1 MIKIGVVSLD
11 VSHPLG
17 FAEEM
22 EKYCM
27 DMKYEYLCNKS
38 FRGEDEASW
47 FVKRF
52 GLKGEV
58 NEIEE
63 MVDKVDVGF
72 IQSCNWEKHLDQAL
86 PFIKAGKPV
95 FIDKPIVGNVKDAAR
110 LKELVK
116 NGAKIIGSSSAR
128 YADEIQAFLKKP
140 VSERG
145 EILSV
150 FGTCGVDEF
159 NYSIHIAEILSE
171 LAGANAVEM
180 QFLGESKT
188 VDGKKTESY
197 SIKYENGVMASYQ
210 TCIGAWRPFHLT
222 VMTTTGSY
230 QIVIDSSKI
239 YASLLR
245 EIYKNLTGKA
255 NNIKDVDTLINSCLI
270 MMCGKKSRD
279 ELNGTKV
286 KIEQLTDTDG
296 FDGYAFEKT
305 YGANS
310 SKMYKD

>member
-38 FRGEDEASW
+38 FRGDDEASW

-52 GLKGEV
+52 NLKGEV
-58 NEIEE
+58 KEIEE

-72 IQSCNWEKHLDQAL
+72 IQSCNWEKHLEQAL
-86 PFIKAGKPV
+86 PFINAGKPV
-95 FIDKPIVGNVKDAAR
+95 FIDKPIVGNVKDARR
-110 LKELVK
+110 LQELVK

-128 YADEIQAFLKKP
+128 YADEIQAFLAKP
-140 VSERG
+140 ISERG
-145 EILSV
+145 EVLSV

-180 QFLGESKT
+180 QFSGQSKT
-188 VDGKKTESY
+188 VDGKKVESY
-197 SIKYENGVMASYQ
+197 SIKYENGVTAYYQ

-222 VMTTTGSY
+222 VMTTVGSY
-230 QIVIDSSKI
+230 QIAIDSSKI

-245 EIYKNLTGKA
+245 EIYRKLTGRTNK
-255 NNIKDVDTLINSCLI
+255 IKDVDTLINSCLI

-279 ELNGTKV
+279 EQNGKWV
-286 KIEQLTDTDG
+286 KIEQLTDKDG

-305 YGANS
+305 YGAHS

>member
-38 FRGEDEASW
+38 FRGDDEASW

-52 GLKGEV
+52 NLKGEV
-58 NEIEE
+58 KEIEE

-72 IQSCNWEKHLDQAL
+72 IQSCNWEKHLEQAL
-86 PFIKAGKPV
+86 PFINAGKPV
-95 FIDKPIVGNVKDAAR
+95 FIDKPIVGNVKDARR
-110 LKELVK
+110 LQELVK

-128 YADEIQAFLKKP
+128 YADEIQAFLAKP
-140 VSERG
+140 ISERG
-145 EILSV
+145 EVLSV

-171 LAGANAVEM
+171 IAGANAVEM
-180 QFLGESKT
+180 QFSGQSKT
-188 VDGKKTESY
+188 VDGKKVESY
-197 SIKYENGVMASYQ
+197 SIKYENGVTANYQ

-222 VMTTTGSY
+222 VMTTVGSY
-230 QIVIDSSKI
+230 QIAIDSSKI

-245 EIYKNLTGKA
+245 EIYRKLTGRINK
-255 NNIKDVDTLINSCLI
+255 IKDVDTLINSCLI

-279 ELNGTKV
+279 EQNGKWV
-286 KIEQLTDTDG
+286 KIEQLTDKDG